1 MAALLME
8 AGADPT
14 LKTSMVQQ
22 EENREGDLGGGGGK
36 SAFTV
41 FLESMPEGCNVA
53 LNSYLVTNG
62 KSAGAKDLEVRISF
76 ELLAKELSAADH
88 SSSSKRYRMKAEG
101 ILVKKNCG
109 NYPSGGLI
117 SRFFLPGGTSVP
129 GKD

>member
-14 LKTSMVQQ
+14 LKTAMVQQ
-22 EENREGDLGGGGGK
+22 EENGDLGGGGK

-88 SSSSKRYRMKAEG
+88 SSSSKRYSMRAEG
-101 ILVKKNCG
+101 ILV
-109 NYPSGGLI
+109 
-117 SRFFLPGGTSVP
+117 
-129 GKD
+129 

>member
-22 EENREGDLGGGGGK
+22 EENGEGDLGGGGGK

-88 SSSSKRYRMKAEG
+88 SSSSKRYRMRAEG
-101 ILVKKNCG
+101 ILVKKLWKLSVWWPHELN
-109 NYPSGGLI
+109 
-117 SRFFLPGGTSVP
+117 FFLPGTSVP

>member
-1 MAALLME
+1 MENLLKLLKNHIKCIYSKASTPAMAALLME

-22 EENREGDLGGGGGK
+22 EENKEGDLGGGGK

-88 SSSSKRYRMKAEG
+88 SSSSKR
-101 ILVKKNCG
+101 
-109 NYPSGGLI
+109 
-117 SRFFLPGGTSVP
+117 
-129 GKD
+129 

>member
-22 EENREGDLGGGGGK
+22 EENGEGDLGGGGGK

-88 SSSSKRYRMKAEG
+88 SSSSKRYRMRADT
-101 ILVKKNCG
+101 CR
-109 NYPSGGLI
+109 NYPSCGLM
-117 SRFFLPGGTSVP
+117 S
-129 GKD
+129 